1 MDVMRLKLD
10 AGRRAMVVDKDAK
23 IVTERRK
30 ESADCKQRLEQLK
43 QWFEENVPK
52 MEQIENDYQS
62 LGKQL
67 ETEVPVL
74 EEKVRVRKDGLIRL
88 PGNTKITGRVYGVP
102 RKTAGSRDSFAAK

>member
-52 MEQIENDYQS
+52 MEQIENDYRS

-67 ETEVPVL
+67 
-74 EEKVRVRKDGLIRL
+74 
-88 PGNTKITGRVYGVP
+88 
-102 RKTAGSRDSFAAK
+102 